1 MPEVETKRCSAR
13 RAGESLGGG
22 STRFLFPVLL
32 ILTLLVTVVAAA
44 RTSRPESFPDL
55 SVYPWLYLR
64 DGKPL
69 AAGENVVEVMA
80 VGDVMLGRGVIAEP
94 RPFAAAAP
102 WLRAAD
108 LALGNLEGVVAPGDT
123 PLPDQPDEPALQPYR
138 LYAPPLAVTALRQ
151 AGFDVLGLANN
162 HTLDLGPAGLGE
174 TVARLQAAKLGTVGA
189 GPNATA
195 AYQPLIRQVGEVR
208 LAFLAFNAV
217 PDPGSG
223 LTQTRASP
231 GDESWTWARWDRAQA
246 VAAIVAARA
255 QANAVIVSVHWG
267 YEYETRADPAQR
279 NVAQAMLEAGADL
292 VIGHHPHVVQGFH
305 ITDGSPDSSA
315 KRGQVVA
322 HSLGNFVFDQER
334 DETRQGL
341 VLRAFFDRQGLRAVQ
356 ALPVWAG
363 PRPRLMT
370 LDESG
375 PLLARVL
382 PRSRLGFACD
392 GQTCY
397 PVEAPQTLKTGPF
410 WAGEVDLTGDGHPE
424 RVRRAEQQAIVY
436 RDGVEVWRS
445 PPQWQVT
452 DLALGDPNN
461 DGREELLL
469 ALWKRDESGV
479 PRSHPFIVGYRGGT
493 YRDLWG
499 GSPVAASIHEVELGD
514 VDGDGVQEL
523 IVLEEQGNG
532 SECAVTIWR
541 WNGWGFSLM
550 WRSAPGRY
558 RDLVLVPGEANCPP
572 TISITIKP

>member
-1 MPEVETKRCSAR
+1 MNHPTGKPLDASNVI
-13 RAGESLGGG
+13 
-22 STRFLFPVLL
+22 RFLFPALL
-32 ILTLLVTVVAAA
+32 ILTLLVTVAVAA
-44 RTSRPESFPDL
+44 RPSHPESFPDL

-69 AAGENVVEVMA
+69 AAGEDVVEVMA
-80 VGDVMLGRGVIAEP
+80 VGDVMLGRGVSGEP
-94 RPFAAAAP
+94 QPLAAVAP

-108 LALGNLEGVVAPGDT
+108 LALGNLEGVVAPGYT

-138 LYAPPLAVTALRQ
+138 LYAPPSAVTALRQ

-174 TVARLQAAKLGTVGA
+174 TVARLQAAKLGAVGA
-189 GPNATA
+189 GPNTTA

-223 LTQTRASP
+223 LTQTGASP
-231 GDESWTWARWDRAQA
+231 GDESWTQARWDGAQA
-246 VAAIVAARA
+246 VAAIAAARA
-255 QANAVIVSVHWG
+255 QANVVIVSVHWG
-267 YEYETRADPAQR
+267 YEYGTRADPAQQDA
-279 NVAQAMLEAGADL
+279 AQAMLEAGADL

-305 ITDGSPDSSA
+305 IIVGSPDGSA
-315 KRGQVVA
+315 RRDQVVA
-322 HSLGNFVFDQER
+322 YSLGNFVFDQER
-334 DETRQGL
+334 DETQQGL

-356 ALPVWAG
+356 VLPVWAG

-370 LDESG
+370 LDESDL
-375 PLLARVL
+375 LLARVL

-397 PVEAPQTLKTGPF
+397 PVEAPQTTRTGLF

-424 RVRRAEQQAIVY
+424 QVRRAEQQAIVY

-445 PPQWQVT
+445 PTQWQVT

-493 YRDLWG
+493 YRELWG

-523 IVLEEQGNG
+523 IVLEEQGSD
-532 SECAVTIWR
+532 SECAVTLWR
-541 WNGWGFSLM
+541 WNGWGFSLV
-550 WRSAPGRY
+550 WRSASGRY
-558 RDLVLVPGEANCPP
+558 QNLVLVPGEANCPP